1 MLVRISGGGKE
12 SGLEMEMRLAH
23 LWTVREGKVI
33 RGEVYRMADEAL
45 EAARQGE

>member
-1 MLVRISGGGKE
+1 LVRISGRGRE
-12 SGLEMEMRLAH
+12 SGLEMEMRP
-23 LWTVREGKVI
+23 VREGKVI